1 MTTDPR
7 TLDQRDLAHL
17 IHPVTAPRE
26 LDRDGPRIV
35 VSGDGWKPLVTARH
49 RLAQGYLATGD
60 RSAVR
65 VRIQDDAKAF
75 LTIKSAVSGTTRQE
89 FEYEIPVADA
99 RDLLK
104 LAVGG
109 GTQLGT
115 VDPDEAKRFA
125 GGCARR
131 LGGAG
136 EPGGAVEEVTP
147 APFNLRTRVNEYGGR
162 AFAAGGGLVVSL

>member
-1 MTTDPR
+1 M
-7 TLDQRDLAHL
+7 AHEIERKFL
-17 IHPVTAPRE
+17 
-26 LDRDGPRIV
+26 

-104 LAVGG
+104 LAVGA
-109 GTQLGT
+109 
-115 VDPDEAKRFA
+115 VVAKTRHEVP
-125 GGCARR
+125 
-131 LGGAG
+131 LGGHLWEIDVFEGDNAG
-136 EPGGAVEEVTP
+136 LTVAEVELDLEDENVALPDWISTEITGDKRYYNASLTHRPYKDWKGA
-147 APFNLRTRVNEYGGR
+147 
-162 AFAAGGGLVVSL
+162 